1 MSWYRIIDKG
11 QSIINSLPTVEHS
24 QEQRRQEEATE
35 RASSS
40 TTTAGSTDYEYDVVI
55 SFAGSE
61 RSIAERLTKTV
72 REAGFQVFYDDYYP
86 EKLWDQNLVVLFD
99 EVHRRKV
106 LLLRG
111 SRFPRIPSGCGRTT
125 SGRARRPEHSKRRVE
140 STFCP
145 FKRNPPSYLGYHP
158 LWNSFRLH
166 NTRSKSSLK
175 S

>member
-11 QSIINSLPTVEHS
+11 QSIINSLPTVEHP

-35 RASSS
+35 RASSR

-72 REAGFQVFYDDYYP
+72 RKAGFQVFYDDCYP
-86 EKLWDQNLVVLFD
+86 EKLWGQDLVVLFD
-99 EVHRRKV
+99 EVHRRKI

-111 SRFPRIPSGCGRTT
+111 SRGYRADVDEPRAAERAGPST
-125 SGRARRPEHSKRRVE
+125 RRE
-140 STFCP
+140 
-145 FKRNPPSYLGYHP
+145 G
-158 LWNSFRLH
+158 
-166 NTRSKSSLK
+166 
-175 S
+175 